1 MQVTT
6 QAYHNIQKSNVCFFA
21 KVRLLNAFRFVLRSE
36 RPKFGPTP
44 AQLFQPMITS
54 SYAPL
59 TEIDFNMHSELLR
72 ISIYSVQRKLI
83 TDSKESNSTYFSD
96 LDIARTHLITT
107 LFSAGIE
114 QARNNKRNGMI
125 GGGSGAFGIA
135 LGAVSCSF
143 KKELKPYEKYEIWTR
158 VLSWDE
164 KWLYLVSHFVRKG
177 KVCPN
182 AYTLYPEQKSRNL
195 GLNRMARKEDAI
207 IASALS
213 KCVFKKGRL
222 TIPPVIMMEAS
233 GLLPSRPANVPLL
246 RTDLYYNAPKKSLAA
261 EAIDMPLRAFE
272 KLDSVWD
279 AAKRSFL
286 PELDGAERESAD
298 ELVKTNAE
306 TWTWEKIESERRR
319 GLELAKLLRGLD
331 GLDMEFT
338 ADSDALGTHSDMWW
352 LLGVTR

>member
-1 MQVTT
+1 
-6 QAYHNIQKSNVCFFA
+6 
-21 KVRLLNAFRFVLRSE
+21 
-36 RPKFGPTP
+36 
-44 AQLFQPMITS
+44 
-54 SYAPL
+54 
-59 TEIDFNMHSELLR
+59 
-72 ISIYSVQRKLI
+72 
-83 TDSKESNSTYFSD
+83 
-96 LDIARTHLITT
+96 
-107 LFSAGIE
+107 
-114 QARNNKRNGMI
+114 MI
-125 GGGSGAFGIA
+125 GSGNGAFGIA

-177 KVCPN
+177 RVCPN
-182 AYTLYPEQKSRNL
+182 SYTLYPEQKGRKASHDRIF
-195 GLNRMARKEDAI
+195 RKEDAI

-233 GLLPSRPANVPLL
+233 GLLPGRPTNVALL
-246 RTDLYYNAPKKSLAA
+246 RTDLYYNSTKKSLAA

-286 PELDGAERESAD
+286 PELHGTERESAD
-298 ELVKTNAE
+298 ELAKIGAE
-306 TWTWEKIESERRR
+306 KWTWETIESERRR

-331 GLDMEFT
+331 GLEMEFT

-352 LLGVTR
+352 FLGITR

>member
-1 MQVTT
+1 M
-6 QAYHNIQKSNVCFFA
+6 ANF
-21 KVRLLNAFRFVLRSE
+21 E
-36 RPKFGPTP
+36 
-44 AQLFQPMITS
+44 
-54 SYAPL
+54 
-59 TEIDFNMHSELLR
+59 
-72 ISIYSVQRKLI
+72 
-83 TDSKESNSTYFSD
+83 ESNSTYFSD
-96 LDIARTHLITT
+96 LDMARTHLITT

-114 QARNNKRNGMI
+114 QARNSKRQGMI
-125 GGGSGAFGIA
+125 GGGNGAFGIA

-177 KVCPN
+177 RVCPSS
-182 AYTLYPEQKSRNL
+182 YTLYPEQKSGKAGVNTP
-195 GLNRMARKEDAI
+195 ARTDDPI

-222 TIPPVIMMEAS
+222 TIPPAIMMEAS
-233 GLLPSRPANVPLL
+233 GLLPSRPTNVTLL
-246 RTDLYYNAPKKSLAA
+246 RTDLYYKASKKSIAA

-286 PELDGAERESAD
+286 PDLDGAKREAAD
-298 ELVKTNAE
+298 DLAKIRAE
-306 TWTWEKIESERRR
+306 TWTWEKIEGERRR

-352 LLGVTR
+352 LLGITR